1 MARPCGGL
9 RSASV
14 SKYLNWI
21 NMLQSLLDPY
31 YVSPVFH
38 ELHGMCLNS
47 PLFRICYTGGMQTV
61 NQVKSSC
68 LLSPMSFAQV
78 LQNKM
83 LTVFHQHKYSTQNWP
98 NVTTVEVRI
107 YEPLYASTMQM
118 SRVSNL
124 SSAINHTEQSST
136 SWWRHRTNHTKTQ
149 IIFRCFA
156 VQFHKF
162 MVNFV
167 EALQWTLI

>member
-31 YVSPVFH
+31 CVSPVFH

-78 LQNKM
+78 LQNKI

-107 YEPLYASTMQM
+107 YEPLYASRCLVFQTCRQR
-118 SRVSNL
+118 SITQSKVL
-124 SSAINHTEQSST
+124 LAGGAIGRITP
-136 SWWRHRTNHTKTQ
+136 K
-149 IIFRCFA
+149 
-156 VQFHKF
+156 HKLF
-162 MVNFV
+162 FG
-167 EALQWTLI
+167 ALQFSSINLW